1 MAFQSSKSRIWIAD
15 EQGRMIAEI
24 DFPEESEGVVNITHT
39 FVDNS
44 LRGQG
49 IAGKITQ
56 AAADQ
61 LRAEGRKAVLSCS
74 YAVKWFDEHPEYAD
88 VLFDPEAEKAR
99 AQMFGGPACSIK
111 RN

>member
-1 MAFQSSKSRIWIAD
+1 MGFEFSRNRIWMED

-24 DFPEESEGVVNITHT
+24 DFPEESAGVVNITHT

-61 LRAEGRKAVLSCS
+61 LRAEGRKARLTCS
-74 YAVKWFDEHPEYAD
+74 YAVKWFNEHPEYAD
-88 VLFDPEAEKAR
+88 VLADPDEEKQR
-99 AQMFGGPACSIK
+99 AQITNGPACGLRLS
-111 RN
+111 

>member
-1 MAFQSSKSRIWIAD
+1 MGFEFSRNRIWMED

-24 DFPEESEGVVNITHT
+24 DFPEESTGVVNITHT

-49 IAGKITQ
+49 IAGRIT
-56 AAADQ
+56 
-61 LRAEGRKAVLSCS
+61 VLSCS

-88 VLFDPEAEKAR
+88 VLADAQAEKER
-99 AQMFGGPACSIK
+99 AKMFGGPACSIK

>member
-1 MAFQSSKSRIWIAD
+1 MGFEFSKNRIWMKDA
-15 EQGRMIAEI
+15 QGRTIAEI
-24 DFPEESEGVVNITHT
+24 DFPEESAGVVNITHT

-49 IAGKITQ
+49 IAGRITQ

-61 LRAEGRKAVLSCS
+61 LRSEGRKAVLSCS

-88 VLFDPEAEKAR
+88 VLADAEAEKER
-99 AQMFGGPACSIK
+99 AKMFGGPACSIK